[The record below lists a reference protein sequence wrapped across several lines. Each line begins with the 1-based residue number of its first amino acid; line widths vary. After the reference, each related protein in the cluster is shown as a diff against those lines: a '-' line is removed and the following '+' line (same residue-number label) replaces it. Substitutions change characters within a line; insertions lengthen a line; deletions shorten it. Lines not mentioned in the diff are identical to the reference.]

1 MSSSKSFNLVEYRG
15 GFRDYQRHLLRRME
29 SRMDESR
36 INIVAPPGS
45 GKIALG
51 LELVRRIGASCI
63 ILSSTS
69 TMQHHWGENFIAH
82 FLPEEEKACA
92 DQYVSYRLDS
102 PALITT
108 VTYQDLS
115 EIVLAQKAHDEA
127 EKKAAEAADKVGET
141 YVNAPFEGVNM
152 VHLVQQYNIGT
163 ILLDE
168 AHHLDSNWQ
177 SALETFLGVLGGEI
191 TVVSMTSTPPYDLS
205 EESWNRYISLCGEIS
220 DEICVPELVKGG
232 ILCPHQD
239 FVYFTSPVADE
250 AAGILGY
257 RLRADE
263 AAKKAAELRFMSELN
278 RRVTKIFNKHSGYVY
293 SHRTPVVDLFK
304 LLHEY
309 GHMVNMSL
317 YKQLTGRTRVEPLTL
332 EDAQHAYNFLLESQ
346 TILRDNEKDQLIRVF
361 TDHRVMEHNHVQLTT
376 TDKIRHTIVSSVS
389 KLSGIVSIA
398 RSESRALETDFRG
411 IVMIDSHH
419 EGDLGQLGGH
429 HAPNSVNMCT
439 TFNALHKELPE
450 LPVGCLMSQGIVLPA
465 EVEAILRA
473 KGIGEKDCTVVPS
486 SVGGYALFSFAPDI
500 HAVSAVTDLFRDG
513 HIRILIGCAKDLGEG
528 WDDSFVNTLIL
539 PAFSHSFNE
548 SNRMR
553 GRVIHTDPAHPDK
566 VAHIWHIV
574 TVEQAYDLKSEP
586 TLRLASRMSEPGRGI
601 NSADYYML
609 RRQFECFMG
618 PNEAT
623 GELENGID
631 RLSSIRPPYDSEGL
645 KQINEKM
652 LGKVEQRKKTDELWQ
667 EAMVENTRPISEV
680 RVPEIA
686 KVPVLTGMNVF
697 LLLLAA
703 VCIIVGI
710 SQLPT
715 VILFSYLAFLMTP
728 DIFWVVVILLIINI
742 AAIVW
747 GIAFVVYMV
756 PLLVNHLFAL
766 TSLRSLC
773 KVLVKTLKDLGV
785 ISKDAELVMES
796 MTDRNSLR
804 VYLDNC
810 SHSEQIEFHKAVA
823 ELLGPIDSPRY
834 IMVRAGWFKRLLWR
848 WSFACPAV
856 IGKTDVAVK
865 MFAKNMRMSMGTMK
879 FQYTRRE
886 LGRKYLMY
894 AQNYS
899 YINNYHV
906 TCEKR
911 LHLLKHDRK

>member
-1 MSSSKSFNLVEYRG
+1 
-15 GFRDYQRHLLRRME
+15 
-29 SRMDESR
+29 
-36 INIVAPPGS
+36 
-45 GKIALG
+45 
-51 LELVRRIGASCI
+51 
-63 ILSSTS
+63 
-69 TMQHHWGENFIAH
+69 
-82 FLPEEEKACA
+82 
-92 DQYVSYRLDS
+92 
-102 PALITT
+102 
-108 VTYQDLS
+108 
-115 EIVLAQKAHDEA
+115 
-127 EKKAAEAADKVGET
+127 
-141 YVNAPFEGVNM
+141 
-152 VHLVQQYNIGT
+152 
-163 ILLDE
+163 
-168 AHHLDSNWQ
+168 
-177 SALETFLGVLGGEI
+177 
-191 TVVSMTSTPPYDLS
+191 
-205 EESWNRYISLCGEIS
+205 
-220 DEICVPELVKGG
+220 
-232 ILCPHQD
+232 
-239 FVYFTSPVADE
+239 
-250 AAGILGY
+250 
-257 RLRADE
+257 
-263 AAKKAAELRFMSELN
+263 
-278 RRVTKIFNKHSGYVY
+278 
-293 SHRTPVVDLFK
+293 
-304 LLHEY
+304 
-309 GHMVNMSL
+309 
-317 YKQLTGRTRVEPLTL
+317 
-332 EDAQHAYNFLLESQ
+332 
-346 TILRDNEKDQLIRVF
+346 
-361 TDHRVMEHNHVQLTT
+361 MEHHHVQLTT

-389 KLSGIVSIA
+389 KLSGIVSIV
-398 RSESRALETDFRG
+398 RSEGKALGMGLRG
-411 IVMIDSHH
+411 IVMTGSHH
-419 EGDLGQLGGH
+419 EGDVKQLGEN

-439 TFNALHKELPE
+439 IFSALRNELPE
-450 LPVGCLMSQGIVLPA
+450 LPVGCLTSQGVVLPEEA
-465 EVEAILRA
+465 EAILRG
-473 KGIGEKDCTVVPS
+473 KGIKGDACTVVPS
-486 SVGGYALFSFAPDI
+486 GVEGYSLFNFSPDVHTVSV
-500 HAVSAVTDLFRDG
+500 VTDLFRDG
-513 HIRILIGCAKDLGEG
+513 YIRILIGCARDLGEG

-553 GRVIHTDPAHPDK
+553 GRVIHSDAAHPDK

-574 TVEQAYDLKSEP
+574 TVEQAYDLKNEP

-601 NSADYYML
+601 HSADYYML

-645 KQINEKM
+645 KQINTSMLEKA
-652 LGKVEQRKKTDELWQ
+652 EQRPKTDELWQ

-728 DIFWVVVILLIINI
+728 DIFWVVVLLLIINI
-742 AAIVW
+742 AVIVW
-747 GIAFVVYMV
+747 GIAFVVYMI

-773 KVLVKTLKDLGV
+773 KVLVKTLKDLGI

-810 SHSEQIEFHKAVA
+810 THSEQIEFHKAVA
-823 ELLGPIDSPRY
+823 EMFGPIEAPRY
-834 IMVRAGWFKRLLWR
+834 IMVRAGWFKRLLWK
-848 WSFACPAV
+848 WSFACPSV

-865 MFAKNMRMSMGTMK
+865 VFAKNMRVSMGNMK

-899 YINNYHV
+899 YIHTYHV
-906 TCEKR
+906 SCEKR